1 VLTKAANKGYSKAVN
16 IWSLGVILYTMYAA
30 AAAAMPSGGSYWL
43 TWNTRRFRLA
53 GARPFEETKET
64 TIFSAIKSG
73 KYRFPDNPW
82 KTISEE
88 GTYSR
93 TTSERYS
100 EPASVK
106 CPSLFLLMNE
116 RTNERQPRTLSVAC

>member
-1 VLTKAANKGYSKAVN
+1 LS
-16 IWSLGVILYTMYAA
+16 
-30 AAAAMPSGGSYWL
+30 
-43 TWNTRRFRLA
+43 

-88 GTYSR
+88 AKQIIRCMLTVDPSKRITAKEAMEHAWMKPDGVNNT
-93 TTSERYS
+93 TTSTTTTTVTTLTTTEVVTKPTS
-100 EPASVK
+100 PSV
-106 CPSLFLLMNE
+106 
-116 RTNERQPRTLSVAC
+116 